1 MATVDELETAAEEWL
16 NDNSGKLTLPRT
28 LYLVPGLE
36 DEDAGCWIG
45 GENSI
50 VDDWGPRVFTPWVVA
65 KASER
70 LARPDTWKAANV
82 RVIDFDQSPRAS
94 FFDFRDAIIDAI
106 VDEHPDDGS
115 SVGAYDIVG
124 HSMGGLD
131 AFVSLVDDS
140 SPAGPLPVSR
150 RIARAFNFVT
160 MDTPYRGIPNVETRV
175 KLAAEGK
182 KDQTRAMAPGSD
194 QLLRVDA
201 AADRLS
207 GRAVRVTCYGA
218 NSATQV
224 EVTSGNLFADKTRF
238 SAVRAQCG
246 YRFFQIPGVSHSGPL
261 GITRSLITIANL
273 FSTLASAEQPRP
285 PIIA

>member
-1 MATVDELETAAEEWL
+1 MATVDELESAAKDQL
-16 NDNSGKLTLPRT
+16 NDNAGKLTLPRT

-45 GENSI
+45 GTNSI
-50 VDDWGPRVFTPWVVA
+50 VDDWGPRVFKSWVVA

-70 LARPDTWKAANV
+70 LTQPDKWRAANV

-94 FFDFRDAIIDAI
+94 FFDFRDAVIDAI

-140 SPAGPLPVSR
+140 SPASPLPVSR
-150 RIARAFNFVT
+150 RVARAFNFVT
-160 MDTPYRGIPNVETRV
+160 MDTPYRGIPNVEARV
-175 KLAAEGK
+175 KLAAEAK
-182 KDQTRAMAPGSD
+182 KDQTRAIAPGSH

-201 AADRLS
+201 AVDRLPD
-207 GRAVRVTCYGA
+207 RAVRVTCYGA

-224 EVTSGNLFADKTRF
+224 EVTSGDLFADQGRF
-238 SAVRAQCG
+238 AAVRAQCG

-261 GITRSLITIANL
+261 GITRSVIAIWNL
-273 FSTLASAEQPRP
+273 FSTLASSAQPSP
-285 PIIA
+285 SIIA